1 MRRYVYCQQGWRIR
15 DVHCS
20 AGLEEKRCSLFSRVE
35 GEEMFNVQQGWRRRN
50 AQCTFNRVG
59 GEEMFTV
66 QQGWRGRNFHCSAGL
81 SLRKKIK
88 DGKRLERLNGTD
100 FILPPLFGILNLTNL
115 K

>member
-1 MRRYVYCQQGWRIR
+1 MFTVQQGWRRR

-35 GEEMFNVQQGWRRRN
+35 GEEMFTVQQDGREEMFTVQQVGREEMFNVQQGWRRRN

-66 QQGWRGRNFHCSAGL
+66 QQG
-81 SLRKKIK
+81 
-88 DGKRLERLNGTD
+88 
-100 FILPPLFGILNLTNL
+100 
-115 K
+115 

>member
-1 MRRYVYCQQGWRIR
+1 
-15 DVHCS
+15 
-20 AGLEEKRCSLFSRVE
+20 
-35 GEEMFNVQQGWRRRN
+35 
-50 AQCTFNRVG
+50 
-59 GEEMFTV
+59 MFTV